1 MRGDDAFGDASPGSI
16 VGPGAWTLDLSVG
29 KNIVV
34 AEKLTFNIRGEFFN
48 ALNHANL
55 GNPNTT
61 IFPVGSPG
69 TTNIITSARE
79 PRRIQ
84 LGVRILW

>member
-1 MRGDDAFGDASPGSI
+1 MVLKER
-16 VGPGAWTLDLSVG
+16 
-29 KNIVV
+29 
-34 AEKLTFNIRGEFFN
+34 LTFNIRGEFFN

-55 GNPNTT
+55 GNPSTT

-69 TTNIITSARE
+69 TTNIITSAAE

-84 LGVRILW
+84 LGIRLLW